1 VLILFLQ
8 PLGRCILL
16 GGLLHYYKLGRET
29 ASKGNGIYRFINI
42 FQWKRRGSGSG
53 SSFKDKLAVFKR
65 KEPVPERGYGTDAFL
80 APTGLYVDVL
90 TFPEYF

>member
-16 GGLLHYYKLGRET
+16 GGLLHFNKLGRET
-29 ASKGNGIYRFINI
+29 ASIINI

-53 SSFKDKLAVFKR
+53 SSFKDKLAVFLR
-65 KEPVPERGYGTDAFL
+65 KAPVPERGYGTDAFL
-80 APTGLYVDVL
+80 APTGPYEDVL